1 MKYILVL
8 WVCSFLN
15 GQECLAPMEYP
26 ILFDSWYE
34 CSRRAHK
41 ESLAVMTKLGYA
53 YVNKHQIAMKYY
65 CKKSITY

>member
-26 ILFDSWYE
+26 ILFDSWDE

-53 YVNKHQIAMKYY
+53 YVTKHKIAMKYH
-65 CKKSITY
+65 CREIITY

>member
-15 GQECLAPMEYP
+15 GQECMAPVEYP
-26 ILFDSWYE
+26 VVYDSWYE

-41 ESLAVMTKLGYA
+41 ESLALMTKMGYA
-53 YVNKHQIAMKYY
+53 YVNTYKIAMKYH
-65 CKKSITY
+65 CKETITY